1 MSKRLTGLFG
11 GIAAALFVVACA
23 ETDAGVTTK
32 VKAKFAS
39 DDVVKAY
46 QIDVDTKEH
55 VVTLSGQVENSTA
68 KERAVTLARG
78 TAGVK
83 DVVDNLRVGQGN
95 AALPGEHP
103 TAGTT
108 GVDDKAREAGRDAKE
123 VGGDAKDAAKEAGRD
138 AGNAVSDAAITTAV
152 KSKLLAD
159 TTVGGLK
166 IDVDTSNG
174 VVTLNGDVKSAAEKA
189 EAMRIARGTDG
200 VKSVRDNL
208 TIKK

>member
-1 MSKRLTGLFG
+1 MKKRLTGLFG
-11 GIAAALFVVACA
+11 GVASALFVVACA
-23 ETDAGVTTK
+23 QTDAGITTN
-32 VKAKFAS
+32 VKSKFAA

-46 QIDVDTKEH
+46 EIDVDTKDH
-55 VVTLSGQVENSTA
+55 VVTLSGQVENATA

-78 TAGVK
+78 TNGVK
-83 DVVDNLRVGQGN
+83 DVVDNLKVGQGN

-103 TAGTT
+103 TTGTT
-108 GVDDKAREAGRDAKE
+108 GVDDKAR
-123 VGGDAKDAAKEAGRD
+123 EAGRD

-174 VVTLNGDVKSAAEKA
+174 IVTLNGDVSSAAEKA

>member
-1 MSKRLTGLFG
+1 MFDG
-11 GIAAALFVVACA
+11 GISL
-23 ETDAGVTTK
+23 D
-32 VKAKFAS
+32 
-39 DDVVKAY
+39 
-46 QIDVDTKEH
+46 
-55 VVTLSGQVENSTA
+55 VENA
-68 KERAVTLARG
+68 
-78 TAGVK
+78 
-83 DVVDNLRVGQGN
+83 
-95 AALPGEHP
+95 
-103 TAGTT
+103 
-108 GVDDKAREAGRDAKE
+108 AGRDAKE
-123 VGGDAKDAAKEAGRD
+123 VGRDTKDAAKEAGRD
-138 AGNAVSDAAITTAV
+138 VGNAVSDAAITTAV

>member
-11 GIAAALFVVACA
+11 GVAAALFVVACSQ
-23 ETDAGVTTK
+23 TDAGITTK

-46 QIDVDTKEH
+46 QIDVDTKDH
-55 VVTLSGQVENSTA
+55 VVTLSGQVENGAA
-68 KERAVTLARG
+68 KERAATLARG
-78 TAGVK
+78 TEGVR
-83 DVVDNLRVGQGN
+83 DVVDNLRVGQGS

-108 GVDDKAREAGRDAKE
+108 GAADKAAE
-123 VGGDAKDAAKEAGRD
+123 VGRD

-152 KSKLLAD
+152 KSKMLAD
-159 TTVGGLK
+159 TKVGGLK

-174 VVTLNGDVKSAAEKA
+174 VVTLTGDVSSAAEKA
-189 EAMRIARGTDG
+189 EAMRLARETDG
-200 VKSVRDNL
+200 VKSVRDKL
-208 TIKK
+208 TIGSK

>member
-23 ETDAGVTTK
+23 ETDAGVTTN
-32 VKAKFAS
+32 VKSKFAS

-46 QIDVDTKEH
+46 QIDVDTKDH
-55 VVTLSGQVENSTA
+55 VVTLSGQVENATA

-103 TAGTT
+103 TTGTAGI
-108 GVDDKAREAGRDAKE
+108 DDKAREAGRD
-123 VGGDAKDAAKEAGRD
+123 AKEAGRD
-138 AGNAVSDAAITTAV
+138 AGNAVSDAALTTAV

-174 VVTLNGDVKSAAEKA
+174 VVTLNGDVSSAAEKA
-189 EAMRIARGTDG
+189 EAMRIARATDG